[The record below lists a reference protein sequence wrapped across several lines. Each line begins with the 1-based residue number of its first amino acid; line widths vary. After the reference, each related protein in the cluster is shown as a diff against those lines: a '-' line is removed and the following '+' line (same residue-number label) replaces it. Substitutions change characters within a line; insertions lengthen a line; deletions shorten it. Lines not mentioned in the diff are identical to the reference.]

1 MIHLWQTSVQYGAR
15 ALIGKLAALFIA
27 FHVAAGGASAETITI
42 AALGDSL
49 TQGYGLPEAEGLVPQ
64 LQAWLD
70 AAGEEAVVLN
80 AGVSGDTTSGGRA
93 RIGWTL
99 TDEVDALIVALG
111 GNDVLRGI
119 APELAR
125 ENLSAILQAAADRGL
140 PVLLVGLSA
149 PANYGP
155 DYKAAFDAIY
165 PELAAQY
172 GALLFPGFL
181 DVLTKGRDTQ
191 TVLRDLMQADA
202 IHPNREGVALIVA
215 EFGPAVQA
223 LIKRAR
229 ARGH

>member
-1 MIHLWQTSVQYGAR
+1 MIHLRQTSVQYGAR
-15 ALIGKLAALFIA
+15 GLIGKLAALLIA

-49 TQGYGLPEAEGLVPQ
+49 TQGYGLPDGDGLVPQ

-70 AAGEEAVVLN
+70 KAGEKAVVLN
-80 AGVSGDTTSGGRA
+80 AGVSGDTTAGGRA

-99 TDEVDALIVALG
+99 TEEVDALIVALG

-119 APELAR
+119 APEVAR
-125 ENLSAILQAAADRGL
+125 ENLAAILQAATARRL

-172 GALLFPGFL
+172 GAQLFPGFL
-181 DVLTKGRDTQ
+181 DILTKGRDTQ
-191 TVLRDLMQADA
+191 AVLRDLMQADA
-202 IHPNREGVALIVA
+202 IHPNRKGVALIVA
-215 EFGPAVQA
+215 EFGPAVRA
-223 LIKRAR
+223 LIERAR
-229 ARGH
+229 SRGH

>member
-15 ALIGKLAALFIA
+15 GLIGKLAALLIA
-27 FHVAAGGASAETITI
+27 FHVAAAGASAETITI

-49 TQGYGLPEAEGLVPQ
+49 TQGYGLPDGDGLVPQ

-70 AAGEEAVVLN
+70 KAGEEAVVLN
-80 AGVSGDTTSGGRA
+80 AGVSGDTTAGGRA

-99 TDEVDALIVALG
+99 TEEVDALIVALG

-119 APELAR
+119 APEVAR
-125 ENLSAILQAAADRGL
+125 ENLAAILQAARARGL

-181 DVLTKGRDTQ
+181 DILTKGRDTQ
-191 TVLRDLMQADA
+191 VVLRDLMQADA

-215 EFGPAVQA
+215 ELGPAVQA
-223 LIKRAR
+223 LIER